1 LYWEQGHALA
11 DYNEL
16 IEWWNRNSYGKNFYV
31 GHGIYRAGSN
41 TAWKSPNE
49 IPNQIK
55 KMRSLKNTHGSIYF
69 SSASFKTN
77 ANGWNDSLQNT
88 YYHNP
93 ALIAPIEWLVQSKMA
108 SPKLVKQQD
117 NSYNIIDTNPASNL
131 KQFALIQKSKTGYR
145 VAAILPKETKLLNL
159 NTIGVTLSS
168 SEPTWIVAVGKQN
181 QLSKYQLINE

>member
-1 LYWEQGHALA
+1 
-11 DYNEL
+11 
-16 IEWWNRNSYGKNFYV
+16 
-31 GHGIYRAGSN
+31 
-41 TAWKSPNE
+41 
-49 IPNQIK
+49 
-55 KMRSLKNTHGSIYF
+55 MRSLKNTHGSAYF

-93 ALIAPIEWLVQSKMA
+93 ALIAPIEWLVQSKMT

-117 NSYNIIDTNPASNL
+117 NSYSILDMNPSSTL

-145 VAAILPKETKLLNL
+145 VAAILPKETKSLNL

-168 SEPTWIVAVGKQN
+168 TEPVWIVAVGKQN